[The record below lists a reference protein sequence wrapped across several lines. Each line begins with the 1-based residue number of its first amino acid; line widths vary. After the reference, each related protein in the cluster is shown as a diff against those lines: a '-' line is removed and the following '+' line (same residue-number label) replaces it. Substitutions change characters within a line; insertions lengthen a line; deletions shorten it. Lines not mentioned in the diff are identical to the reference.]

1 MRTKKNYGS
10 QFSKMVPPKKKKNKV
25 YNKCLDSEVTGLLS
39 QIPQFLK
46 LTQKPLSQEA
56 TDCLDTLEYHCRIQ
70 SLFSLLQVVETFVYM
85 DGDVLTYEM
94 LSGISTVGR
103 GLKEGRRGGPY
114 VEVCRW

>member
-1 MRTKKNYGS
+1 
-10 QFSKMVPPKKKKNKV
+10 MVPPKKKKNKV

-70 SLFSLLQVVETFVYM
+70 SLFSLLQVVERTFDFVPEPSM
-85 DGDVLTYEM
+85 
-94 LSGISTVGR
+94 
-103 GLKEGRRGGPY
+103 K
-114 VEVCRW
+114 